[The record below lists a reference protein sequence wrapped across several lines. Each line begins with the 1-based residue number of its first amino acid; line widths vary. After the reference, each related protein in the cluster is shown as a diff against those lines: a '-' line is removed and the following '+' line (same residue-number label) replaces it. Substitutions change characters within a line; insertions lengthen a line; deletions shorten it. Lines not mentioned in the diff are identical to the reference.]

1 MTLTND
7 DLKAIQ
13 KIVDEKKFSLS
24 EDDHKNLREMTE
36 IIVQESLNLEAGQTL
51 DDKLSH
57 FPTKEEFY
65 SKEDEVLKELK
76 TVKEEMQIL
85 NGLHRKVNQ
94 NETQIEKLEKIH
106 PNNKHPLVL

>member
-13 KIVDEKKFSLS
+13 NIVDTKKFSLS
-24 EDDHKNLREMTE
+24 EEDHKNLREMTE
-36 IIVQESLNLEAGQTL
+36 IIVQENLNLELGQTL

-65 SKEDEVLKELK
+65 SKEDEVLRELK
-76 TVKEEMQIL
+76 TVREEMQIL
-85 NGLHRKVNQ
+85 NGFHEKVNQ
-94 NETQIEKLEKIH
+94 HETKIEKLDKIH
-106 PNNKHPLVL
+106 PNNKHSLAV